1 MTGEAWSSFIRLT
14 TKADCGD
21 MNGNSHHVE
30 ENVEGIV
37 LLRVGCDEAD
47 KSDEVESGRLDNDRS
62 FFRKAEILAGVTN
75 RVLAH
80 PDAIS
85 DQHCM

>member
-1 MTGEAWSSFIRLT
+1 
-14 TKADCGD
+14 

-37 LLRVGCDEAD
+37 LLRVGGDETD
-47 KSDEVESGRLDNDRS
+47 ESDEVESSRLDNDRS

-80 PDAIS
+80 PDTIS